1 MKILLLGLSGSG
13 KSTLAPVLAKKYNLS
28 VYEADD
34 EVMLINDGIWPDND
48 EIVDRGFALANEKV
62 LKQDSVVFVST
73 WLSKKDFAR
82 FVESGFK
89 VVVLI
94 AQFQELVNRKI
105 KRDQTTSEKIE
116 IYKQTYKD
124 FIEYIESPEIAK
136 HILIRIDST
145 NLSTEEL
152 AEIVASEFGH

>member
-1 MKILLLGLSGSG
+1 MLGLSGSG
-13 KSTLAPVLAKKYNLS
+13 KSTLAPVLAKKYGLS

-62 LKQDSVVFVST
+62 LQQEGVVFVST

-82 FVESGFK
+82 FVEAGFK

-94 AQFQELVNRKI
+94 ADFQELVNRKI
-105 KRDQTTSEKIE
+105 KRDQTTNEKIE
-116 IYKQTYKD
+116 IYKVTYKD
-124 FIEYIESPEIAK
+124 FVDYIYSPEIAEN
-136 HILIRIDST
+136 ILIRIDST
-145 NLSTEEL
+145 NKSTEEMV
-152 AEIVASEFGH
+152 EIVSLSLN